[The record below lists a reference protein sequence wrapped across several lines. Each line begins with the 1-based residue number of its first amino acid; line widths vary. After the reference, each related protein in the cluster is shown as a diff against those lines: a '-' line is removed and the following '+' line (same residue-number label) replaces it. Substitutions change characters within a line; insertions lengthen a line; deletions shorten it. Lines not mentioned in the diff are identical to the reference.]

1 MNWYFSNLAFH
12 SCPGHSGRMRFYWLH
27 QHERWARLLDQH
39 AGWGNEARVAEA
51 LSHLD
56 DALREMVR

>member
-1 MNWYFSNLAFH
+1 ML
-12 SCPGHSGRMRFYWLH
+12 MRIYWIR

-51 LSHLD
+51 LGRLD
-56 DALREMVR
+56 DALREALR

>member
-1 MNWYFSNLAFH
+1 ML
-12 SCPGHSGRMRFYWLH
+12 MRTYWLH
-27 QHERWARLLDQH
+27 QTERWARLLDQH

-56 DALREMVR
+56 DALREMTR